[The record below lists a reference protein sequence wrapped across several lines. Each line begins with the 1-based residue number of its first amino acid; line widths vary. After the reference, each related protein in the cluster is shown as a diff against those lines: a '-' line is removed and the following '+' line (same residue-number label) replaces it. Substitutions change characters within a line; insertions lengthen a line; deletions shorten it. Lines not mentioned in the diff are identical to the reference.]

1 MAQPT
6 VGNGDEKQALRALL
20 DHQRHVMLE
29 KLEGVDDRQLRRVAL
44 PSGANLLGLVRHL
57 AAVEYAWFCSSFGV
71 DHEVVTVDGDAH
83 RVGPDETPAGILAL
97 YARARLAADGV
108 IATHH
113 LDTEGIP
120 RTGQPVSLRRVIVHV
135 TEETARHA
143 GQADACREP
152 VDGTTGHLSG

>member
-1 MAQPT
+1 MVQPT
-6 VGNGDEKQALRALL
+6 VVPADEKEALRALL
-20 DHQRHVMLE
+20 DHQRHMALR
-29 KLEGVDDRQLRRVAL
+29 KLEGLDDRQLRRVA
-44 PSGANLLGLVRHL
+44 PASGANLLGLVKHL
-57 AAVEYAWFCSSFGV
+57 AAVEYGWFCSTFGV
-71 DHEVVTVDGDAH
+71 DHEVVAVDGDAH

-97 YARARLAADGV
+97 YARARLAADRV

-120 RTGQPVSLRRVIVHV
+120 RTGEPVSLRRVIVHV

-143 GQADACREP
+143 RRADACREP